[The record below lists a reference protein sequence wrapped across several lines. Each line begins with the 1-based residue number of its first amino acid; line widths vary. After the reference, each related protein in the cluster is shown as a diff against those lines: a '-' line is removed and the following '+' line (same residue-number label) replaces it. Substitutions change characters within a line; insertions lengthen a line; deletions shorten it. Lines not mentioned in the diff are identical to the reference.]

1 LDWPFDALG
10 NRGLGYLMA
19 RGREREL
26 VTWEFREKIRFRG
39 TMKPF

>member
-10 NRGLGYLMA
+10 NRELGYLIA

-26 VTWEFREKIRFRG
+26 VTWELGKRLG
-39 TMKPF
+39 LGGQ